1 MSWLIVLNYRNTEIL
16 DFIGDSLFDMYI
28 LNFINIQE
36 DITKLKDEIT
46 SVEESISEQTCFLE
60 KEIKTHE
67 KLRKEI
73 EVSLKYLD
81 FNVLWDHF

>member
-1 MSWLIVLNYRNTEIL
+1 MVKSWIY
-16 DFIGDSLFDMYI
+16 IGDSLFDMYI
-28 LNFINIQE
+28 LNVINIQE

-46 SVEESISEQTCFLE
+46 TVEESISEQTCFLE
-60 KEIKTHE
+60 EEIKTHE

-81 FNVLWDHF
+81 FNVLWDHFLNFY

>member
-46 SVEESISEQTCFLE
+46 SVEESISEQTCF
-60 KEIKTHE
+60 
-67 KLRKEI
+67 
-73 EVSLKYLD
+73 
-81 FNVLWDHF
+81 